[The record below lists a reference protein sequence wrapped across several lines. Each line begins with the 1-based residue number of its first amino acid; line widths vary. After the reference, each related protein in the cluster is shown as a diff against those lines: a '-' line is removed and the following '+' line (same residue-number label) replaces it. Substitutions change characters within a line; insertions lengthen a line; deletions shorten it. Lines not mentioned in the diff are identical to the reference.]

1 MFAAKIGH
9 LNILKW
15 SRENGC
21 PWCKAT
27 CWALEVLQLARE
39 YGCDWDE
46 SVCAFAAYHGH
57 LNILQWARENNCPWN
72 SDTCAK
78 AARSGHFDCYW
89 SGLMITNVHVIL
101 TMF

>member
-89 SGLMITNVHVIL
+89 SGLMIANVHVIL